1 MAITYDVSTDL
12 GKARLLS
19 FDTDT
24 TNPIYQDE
32 EHQAFLDLNAGNI
45 RLAAA
50 QAIDAIAGNEA
61 YVQKMIKMLDLM
73 TNGPQTAMA
82 LRAAADE
89 LRRQVYEGSGDFSGM
104 FDIAEQVYD
113 NWTLDEHFVKSW
125 MRTNG

>member
-1 MAITYDVSTDL
+1 MSVSYDVSTDL
-12 GKARLLS
+12 GKVRLLS

-24 TNPIYQDE
+24 TNPIFQDE
-32 EHQAFLDLNAGNI
+32 EHTAFLDLNAGNV

-50 QAIDAIAGNEA
+50 QAIDTTAANEA
-61 YVQKMIKMLDLM
+61 FVQKMIKMLDLM

-82 LRAAADE
+82 LRAAAEE

>member
-1 MAITYDVSTDL
+1 MAVTYDVSTDL
-12 GKARLLS
+12 GKSRLLT
-19 FDTDT
+19 FDTDIS
-24 TNPIYQDE
+24 NPIYQDE
-32 EHQAFLDLNAGNI
+32 EHQAFLDLNAGNV

-125 MRTNG
+125 MRTNQ

>member
-1 MAITYDVSTDL
+1 MAVTYNVTTDL
-12 GKARLLS
+12 GKVRLLS

-24 TNPIYQDE
+24 TNPIFQDE
-32 EHQAFLDLNAGNI
+32 EHQAFLDLNSNVI

-50 QAIDAIAGNEA
+50 QAIDIIAANEA

-82 LRAAADE
+82 LRAAAEE

-113 NWTLDEHFVKSW
+113 SFTLQERLVKTW
-125 MRTNG
+125 QRTNG

>member
-1 MAITYDVSTDL
+1 MSVSYDVSTDL
-12 GKARLLS
+12 GKVRLLS

-24 TNPIYQDE
+24 TNPLYQDE
-32 EHQAFLDLNAGNI
+32 EHTAFLDLNAGNV

-50 QAIDAIAGNEA
+50 QAIDTIAANEA

-82 LRAAADE
+82 LRGAADE

>member
-1 MAITYDVSTDL
+1 MAVSYNVTTDL

-19 FDTDT
+19 FDTDM

-113 NWTLDEHFVKSW
+113 NWTFDERFIKSW
-125 MRTNG
+125 MRADG

>member
-1 MAITYDVSTDL
+1 MSVSYDVTTDL
-12 GKARLLS
+12 GKVRLLS
-19 FDTDT
+19 FDTDAS
-24 TNPIYQDE
+24 NPIFQDE

-50 QAIDAIAGNEA
+50 QAIDIVAGNEA

-73 TNGPQTAMA
+73 TNGPQTAKA
-82 LRAAADE
+82 LREGADE

-113 NWTLDEHFVKSW
+113 NWTFDEHFLKSW
-125 MRTNG
+125 QRTDQ

>member
-1 MAITYDVSTDL
+1 MSVSYDVSTDL
-12 GKARLLS
+12 GKTRLLT

-32 EHQAFLDLNAGNI
+32 EHQAFLDLNAGNV

-113 NWTLDEHFVKSW
+113 NWTLNEHFVKSW
-125 MRTNG
+125 MRTNQ